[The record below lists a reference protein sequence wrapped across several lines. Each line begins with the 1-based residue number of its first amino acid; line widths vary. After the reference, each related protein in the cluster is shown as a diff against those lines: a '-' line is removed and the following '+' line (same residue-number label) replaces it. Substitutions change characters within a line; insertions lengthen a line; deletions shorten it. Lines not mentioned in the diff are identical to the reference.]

1 MSRPEPQGEAETEG
15 EIHSAMRTICQCPVA
30 GGRSGERRD
39 GELQQELPQ
48 PSSLPLGSSLLPF
61 DSGRLTRPPAA
72 KERSVGRTGR
82 LSCRLQV
89 GHYADDRPRNRLS
102 CNFGRRPR
110 RPDYS
115 LRASLLVFAG
125 DYRDPLWDGGGRLG
139 IAAQPGKKNHSDPC
153 KMAEA
158 EEESMHG
165 KGSGKSG
172 KDAADD
178 AVVITRRFALARTQL
193 KFRSQKRGAGR
204 RDIDKVVRAGTRKK
218 LYL

>member
-1 MSRPEPQGEAETEG
+1 MPA
-15 EIHSAMRTICQCPVA
+15 
-30 GGRSGERRD
+30 GRSGERRN

-61 DSGRLTRPPAA
+61 GSDHPPAA

-125 DYRDPLWDGGGRLG
+125 DYRDPPWDGGGRLG
-139 IAAQPGKKNHSDPC
+139 IAAQPGKKTTPIRVRWRRRKKNQC
-153 KMAEA
+153 M
-158 EEESMHG
+158 G
-165 KGSGKSG
+165 KGAEK
-172 KDAADD
+172 
-178 AVVITRRFALARTQL
+178 VERTPPPP
-193 KFRSQKRGAGR
+193 
-204 RDIDKVVRAGTRKK
+204 
-218 LYL
+218 

>member
-1 MSRPEPQGEAETEG
+1 MPA
-15 EIHSAMRTICQCPVA
+15 
-30 GGRSGERRD
+30 GRSGERRN

-48 PSSLPLGSSLLPF
+48 PSSLPLGRSILPF
-61 DSGRLTRPPAA
+61 GSAHPPAA

-125 DYRDPLWDGGGRLG
+125 DYRGPLWDGGGRLG
-139 IAAQPGKKNHSDPC
+139 IAAQPGKKIPSDLC

-165 KGSGKSG
+165 KGSGKSRE
-172 KDAADD
+172 DAA
-178 AVVITRRFALARTQL
+178 AVITR
-193 KFRSQKRGAGR
+193 
-204 RDIDKVVRAGTRKK
+204 
-218 LYL
+218 

>member
-15 EIHSAMRTICQCPVA
+15 EIHSAMRTICQCPVVGQA
-30 GGRSGERRD
+30 NEGTANFSRSCHSHPRC
-39 GELQQELPQ
+39 LSVVAFS
-48 PSSLPLGSSLLPF
+48 PSG
-61 DSGRLTRPPAA
+61 
-72 KERSVGRTGR
+72 RSVGRTGR

-125 DYRDPLWDGGGRLG
+125 DYRDPLWDGGGRLW
-139 IAAQPGKKNHSDPC
+139 IVAQPGKKIHSGLC

-165 KGSGKSG
+165 KGSGKSRE
-172 KDAADD
+172 DAA
-178 AVVITRRFALARTQL
+178 AAVITR
-193 KFRSQKRGAGR
+193 
-204 RDIDKVVRAGTRKK
+204 
-218 LYL
+218 